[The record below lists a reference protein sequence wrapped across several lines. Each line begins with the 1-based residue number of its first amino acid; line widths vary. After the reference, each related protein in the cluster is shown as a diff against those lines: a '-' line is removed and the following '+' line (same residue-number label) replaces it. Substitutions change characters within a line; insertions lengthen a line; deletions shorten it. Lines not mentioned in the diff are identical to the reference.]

1 MEQNFQT
8 SFIPKKPMIEKRSTG
23 SRPVGFFTAISFFVL
38 LAVVLGS
45 GGLYFYNGII
55 TKNIGQLQNDLDLA
69 KNRFE
74 PAKIVQLQV
83 LDKRLIASNEILSK
97 HIAIS
102 PIFEELQL
110 LTMKTIRY
118 TKFSYNFDT
127 ERDKKVAVKMSGQ
140 AVGYRSVALQSDLF
154 AKNKYFLDPVFS
166 NLSLDEKGNV
176 LFDLDFSVDLNFVNY
191 KRTLLTESENS
202 LNTPDDNGEMV
213 N

>member
-1 MEQNFQT
+1 
-8 SFIPKKPMIEKRSTG
+8 
-23 SRPVGFFTAISFFVL
+23 
-38 LAVVLGS
+38 
-45 GGLYFYNGII
+45 
-55 TKNIGQLQNDLDLA
+55 
-69 KNRFE
+69 
-74 PAKIVQLQV
+74 
-83 LDKRLIASNEILSK
+83 
-97 HIAIS
+97 
-102 PIFEELQL
+102 
-110 LTMKTIRY
+110 
-118 TKFSYNFDT
+118 
-127 ERDKKVAVKMSGQ
+127 MSGQ